1 MSREASPNSQSE
13 SSGSSPNQVYFL
25 KDYTEYTLL
34 GNSVPQHLR
43 RSSTVRRASASSKKE
58 RESSIDDCDIN
69 RFDKPEPQTER
80 YRRSL
85 DSTYRRSLESIS
97 EYKTK
102 SSFSSCSLHYN
113 SRDCSTSIESPSS
126 DCNDYAIIG
135 GADSHKETD
144 KTFSTVSSNYLSWIE
159 SVNSDY
165 GGTATTDNANDIVD
179 IDTKVGE
186 WNNFWLNYNSPQ
198 NRYLSS
204 PYLCASNEERT
215 VDDVSEC
222 KSTCSTQKISTE
234 QIMLGIDEI
243 MEAIQCSQRVTEILQ
258 KALKRSDE
266 IDQSRNDSY
275 YSQRTVSFHHQ
286 HSLQRNNNYNNNA
299 TTLFDDLQNSVTE
312 DLRRDKYMI
321 DNSQDYQRQ
330 KQQQQQQQNFKT
342 VLPSGN
348 SCINVLL
355 NTGVADILKRV
366 INKRREVIAPE
377 EITTSA
383 RSSFSNWS
391 STK

>member
-1 MSREASPNSQSE
+1 MDTSSKRNNIWRTSSSHLPFVYVLLTCYIVVRMSREASPNSLSE
-13 SSGSSPNQVYFL
+13 SSGSSPNQVFFL
-25 KDYTEYTLL
+25 KDYATDFTLI

-43 RSSTVRRASASSKKE
+43 RTSTVRRASTASKKE
-58 RESSIDDCDIN
+58 RQSSIDDCDIN
-69 RFDKPEPQTER
+69 RFDRPEPQTER

-102 SSFSSCSLHYN
+102 SSFSSSSLHYN
-113 SRDCSTSIESPSS
+113 SRDFSTSIESPSS
-126 DCNDYAIIG
+126 ECNDYAIIG
-135 GADSHKETD
+135 AGESQKETD
-144 KTFSTVSSNYLSWIE
+144 KTFSSVSSNYLSWIE
-159 SVNSDY
+159 SVNSEY
-165 GGTATTDNANDIVD
+165 GGNVTTTDNTKNDVVD

-204 PYLCASNEERT
+204 PYLCVSNEERT

-258 KALKRSDE
+258 KAIKRSDE

-275 YSQRTVSFHHQ
+275 YSQRTVGIEH
-286 HSLQRNNNYNNNA
+286 N
-299 TTLFDDLQNSVTE
+299 
-312 DLRRDKYMI
+312 
-321 DNSQDYQRQ
+321 
-330 KQQQQQQQNFKT
+330 
-342 VLPSGN
+342 
-348 SCINVLL
+348 
-355 NTGVADILKRV
+355 
-366 INKRREVIAPE
+366 
-377 EITTSA
+377 
-383 RSSFSNWS
+383 
-391 STK
+391 